1 MLLFRVFFLLLLVN
15 RVSGQRSVHEHTIKP
30 VSFSGIVQRVRDTK
44 AVLHHGIH
52 QYLNSLVDTAHFQG
66 VALVVKGNTIIHK
79 SVYGKSSRE
88 EKTPIHF
95 STQYLLGS
103 LSKSFVSIAIMQL
116 VERGQL
122 DLFKPVRNYLPELR
136 EDLAKGL
143 NVHLLLKHQS
153 GLAANLDEVTKY
165 PLIELTSKEILGLIN
180 KTKRKGDAGQQF
192 EISSL
197 NFMLLGLI
205 IEKLSGRPYEA
216 YMKEN
221 IFQPFQLTSTG
232 ISHLF
237 HPPANK
243 AHGYRLI
250 DRQVRRIEDIVS
262 YAYATADMYSS
273 VGDLFAWGYA
283 LQHGL
288 MVSDQSRELLFNGG
302 IKEQGNYGYG
312 FRTQSYLRPE
322 TVTEPGKLIRHGG
335 FMNGFCA
342 NYHYYDKDD
351 LTIIL
356 LNNYRNLRILNIS
369 FTIKEMVFGYQPGQ
383 RKNTYDE

>member
-1 MLLFRVFFLLLLVN
+1 MSLFRVFFLLLFVKIA
-15 RVSGQRSVHEHTIKP
+15 SGQSSVNKHTIKP
-30 VSFSGIVQRVRDTK
+30 VLSSGIVQRVRDTK
-44 AVLHHGIH
+44 EVLHPAIH
-52 QYLNSLVDTAHFQG
+52 QYLNSLVDTSHFQG

-88 EKTPIHF
+88 ENRPIHF
-95 STQYLLGS
+95 NTQYLLGS

-116 VERGQL
+116 MEARKL
-122 DLFKPVRNYLPELR
+122 NLFAPVINYLPELR

-143 NVHLLLKHQS
+143 TVHLLLKHQS

-165 PLIELTSKEILGLIN
+165 PLMEITPKELLGLIN
-180 KTKRKGDAGQQF
+180 KTKRRGDAGQKF

-205 IEKLSGRPYEA
+205 IEKLSGQRYEA

-221 IFQPFQLTSTG
+221 IFQPFQLASTG

-243 AHGYRLI
+243 AHGYRLV
-250 DRQVRRIEDIVS
+250 DGQVRRIEDIVS
-262 YAYATADMYSS
+262 YSYATADMYSS
-273 VGDLFAWGYA
+273 VGDIFTWGYA

-288 MVSDQSRELLFNGG
+288 MLSDKSRELLFNGG

-312 FRTQSYLRPE
+312 FRTQNYLRPE
-322 TVTEPGKLIRHGG
+322 TFTEPGKLIRHGG
-335 FMNGFCA
+335 VMNGFCA
-342 NYHYYDKDD
+342 NYHYYNKED